1 MSSEIFFW
9 EHNYYKYSRMGER
22 PRWWNCANPTYAY
35 PPEMTQVLEL
45 LLKKNISDLKI
56 LDVGSGPISALVN
69 KLDITRYKVT
79 TVDPLA
85 NIYNSLNSKYNIPWP
100 IKCIEGTGEHLNDLL
115 PPESYDLVFSQNSID
130 HSEDPSKYIWN
141 LYYALKPGGIM
152 YLSGAIREGTS
163 ENWIGLHQHDLFI
176 LEDDLYWINRSGSVK
191 DRNLTRDLNMKVL
204 FECVGDNQP
213 ASIYTIVF
221 FKI

>member
-1 MSSEIFFW
+1 
-9 EHNYYKYSRMGER
+9 
-22 PRWWNCANPTYAY
+22 
-35 PPEMTQVLEL
+35 
-45 LLKKNISDLKI
+45 
-56 LDVGSGPISALVN
+56 
-69 KLDITRYKVT
+69 
-79 TVDPLA
+79 
-85 NIYNSLNSKYNIPWP
+85 
-100 IKCIEGTGEHLNDLL
+100 
-115 PPESYDLVFSQNSID
+115 
-130 HSEDPSKYIWN
+130 
-141 LYYALKPGGIM
+141 M

-163 ENWIGLHQHDLFI
+163 ENWMGLHQHDLFI